1 MTHIPHD
8 LLTGWEIMVIDDE
21 DDSLEVARYIL
32 SFYGATVHTAINGA
46 DGLEVLKTIRPRFI
60 ISDISMP
67 QMDGWTF
74 IAKVQEDMALKNIPV
89 IALTAHAMRGDR
101 ERAIAAG
108 FQNYLI
114 KPLTP
119 NTFMAQLVRLLID
132 IPQFEG
138 QFTNV
143 EL

>member
-32 SFYGATVHTAINGA
+32 SFYGATVHTAINGE
-46 DGLEVLKTIRPRFI
+46 DGLAVLKTIRPRFI

-74 IAKVQEDMALKNIPV
+74 IAKVQEDVALKNIPV

-101 ERAIAAG
+101 EKAIAAG

-138 QFTNV
+138 QFPNV

>member
-1 MTHIPHD
+1 MTTIPQD
-8 LLTGWEIMVIDDE
+8 LLTNWEIMVVDDE

-32 SFYGATVHTAINGA
+32 TFYGATVHTAVNGVDA
-46 DGLEVLKTIRPRFI
+46 LKVLETVRPRFI

-67 QMDGWTF
+67 QMDGWAL
-74 IAKVQEDMALKNIPV
+74 IAKIQENIALKDVPV

-101 ERAIAAG
+101 EKAISAG
-108 FQNYLI
+108 FHNYLI

-119 NTFMAQLVRLLID
+119 STFMAQLVRLLMD

-138 QFTNV
+138 QFKNV